1 MSGCHVISPFSPF
14 LSQSSL
20 PQERRGAAPLQRLQ
34 RGSTAAPRPT
44 VEANERASE
53 QDTAEA
59 RGGRRAPPRGKGGV
73 GVAAVVGEELA
84 GRGPRGGRGSA
95 AAALAHLLPP
105 AEDAAVPLRRP
116 PRPRLPP
123 CASALLRPPPRTRQ
137 PPRARTPPPPSA
149 THSPTAALLRWPPR
163 ACTPPPPTAAQP
175 HLPPPVDFERA
186 RRARRSARRRPCSP
200 AFTAS
205 LDRPA
210 SPPHAP
216 ATSRRYH
223 LRLCHTSSF
232 PWYSGAVGY
241 LSTWGR
247 RRVCCERG
255 GGGGQCH
262 VRRRSDS

>member
-105 AEDAAVPLRRP
+105 AEEPQFRSAGRRALACRPAPPLCSALHHALANRRALARRLRPPPHTRPPPLCSAGRRALARRLRRP
-116 PRPRLPP
+116 PLSPTCRRQSISSVHGVLVAQRAVGHVRQRSRRAWTARPR
-123 CASALLRPPPRTRQ
+123 RPTRR
-137 PPRARTPPPPSA
+137 P
-149 THSPTAALLRWPPR
+149 
-163 ACTPPPPTAAQP
+163 
-175 HLPPPVDFERA
+175 
-186 RRARRSARRRPCSP
+186 RRAG
-200 AFTAS
+200 T
-205 LDRPA
+205 
-210 SPPHAP
+210 
-216 ATSRRYH
+216 T
-223 LRLCHTSSF
+223 
-232 PWYSGAVGY
+232 
-241 LSTWGR
+241 
-247 RRVCCERG
+247 
-255 GGGGQCH
+255 
-262 VRRRSDS
+262 